1 MGNNLKKNKK
11 NSKKEY
17 NENKREKKVP
27 KKKIEKQENDED
39 LIKNNP
45 GALVI
50 EEDLPS
56 GKVDLKLLNK
66 QYHSEKKDPIE
77 DILVHPN
84 FTNSI
89 IISTRSGKIKL
100 YTDITTTN
108 SNEKILYDANERIY
122 SMIVLKHLNNN
133 ICISLANKI
142 LILSFKE
149 EYVLEKNLEL
159 IDTANQMKEASLIE
173 LDNGNIISAGGCII
187 CWAKNNNEY
196 NKASNIIKDDS
207 GFRFLNLV
215 DFPLLN
221 TIIITQQDTHI
232 IYFIKYNPENI
243 ELIKKIEDVPSI
255 WYKQSAKRVT
265 SNYMIMVGKFELN
278 AIDGTNGEIVN
289 KYPGIDK
296 GSMLNLT
303 QNKSED
309 DIWILTDF
317 YGKYFEFYIQEGSDF
332 VLLDKIILEKN
343 MEIAWYNQLVR
354 INKECFVAVNYYG
367 GIFVFKAELNDETT
381 TPD

>member
-1 MGNNLKKNKK
+1 MGNLFKKN
-11 NSKKEY
+11 
-17 NENKREKKVP
+17 
-27 KKKIEKQENDED
+27 EKQVAKATPEEKVEAN
-39 LIKNNP
+39 LIKSHP
-45 GALVI
+45 DAIYLK
-50 EEDLPS
+50 EDKSTFKIKLS
-56 GKVDLKLLNK
+56 LLNK

-149 EYVLEKNLEL
+149 EYILEKNLEL
-159 IDTANQMKEASLIE
+159 IDTSNQMKEASLIE

-196 NKASNIIKDDS
+196 NKANNIIKDDS

-265 SNYMIMVGKFELN
+265 NNYMIMVGKFELN

-317 YGKYFEFYIQEGSDF
+317 YGKYLEFYIQEGSDF
-332 VLLDKIILEKN
+332 VLLDKISLEKN

-367 GIFVFKAELNDETT
+367 GIFVFKAELNDETI

>member
-1 MGNNLKKNKK
+1 MSASLG
-11 NSKKEY
+11 EY
-17 NENKREKKVP
+17 FTKADSYKISFPTKATPEEKV
-27 KKKIEKQENDED
+27 EAN
-39 LIKNNP
+39 LIKSHP
-45 GALVI
+45 DAIYLK
-50 EEDLPS
+50 EDKSTFKIKLS
-56 GKVDLKLLNK
+56 LLNK

-149 EYVLEKNLEL
+149 EYILEKNLEL
-159 IDTANQMKEASLIE
+159 IDNANQMKEASLIE

-187 CWAKNNNEY
+187 CWTKNNNEY
-196 NKASNIIKDDS
+196 NKANNIIKDDS

-265 SNYMIMVGKFELN
+265 NNYMIMVGKFELN

-343 MEIAWYNQLVR
+343 MEIAWYNQLIR